1 MEERGCL
8 EGNSITPGTALLAFR
23 SDIWKLFD
31 RSKCPNKYLYWQLYT
46 CHPFANVQ
54 MIFELPFLLLFG
66 MSWFFPHQSWSTHVP
81 LGSFHLQKESL
92 HLFDLVLPKVLS
104 QKIVKPP
111 SSEDRSRLC
120 SLSHPPLRLRGCGR
134 ASGGG
139 EGGGCSSLVL
149 PVAGR
154 AHTTQRLH
162 SQCPSG
168 THPILTHPL
177 WSEQW
182 PLVTEPKKVKTLDF
196 PWNLCCLVGC
206 LVTWVSTAISS
217 ESSTDCQWWCLSPE
231 SCWRE

>member
-1 MEERGCL
+1 MPRGQLYYTWHRLASIQIRHL
-8 EGNSITPGTALLAFR
+8 ETFWQKQMSEQIFVLAIVHMPPLCQR
-23 SDIWKLFD
+23 SDDIWAAILAALWYVMVF
-31 RSKCPNKYLYWQLYT
+31 SAPILIYPCPIRFFS
-46 CHPFANVQ
+46 FAKGKSAS
-54 MIFELPFLLLFG
+54 IWPG
-66 MSWFFPHQSWSTHVP
+66 STQP
-81 LGSFHLQKESL
+81 
-92 HLFDLVLPKVLS
+92 PKVLS

-182 PLVTEPKKVKTLDF
+182 PLVTKPKKVKTLDF

>member
-31 RSKCPNKYLYWQLYT
+31 RSKCPISICIGNCSDDIWAAILAALCYVMVFSAPILIYP
-46 CHPFANVQ
+46 CPIRFFSFAKGKSAS
-54 MIFELPFLLLFG
+54 IWPG
-66 MSWFFPHQSWSTHVP
+66 STQP
-81 LGSFHLQKESL
+81 
-92 HLFDLVLPKVLS
+92 PKVLS

-182 PLVTEPKKVKTLDF
+182 PLVTKPKKVKTLDF